1 MLGTSSTRKKANQ
14 TGAQEAPSSIVEEAE
29 IPSKGKVKTAVLASA
44 KLPDLDQNYFASKV
58 AVRSIPKPAAELVT
72 RRISYSLDVWRLVRA
87 STEGSADME
96 TRDPLLEQRRFIF
109 TVSNLKP
116 YIKSL
121 FIRGGGGAE
130 HLTFQIAYRGAC
142 RLDAY
147 MDEPLAFHV
156 HLICAGRTRVVRAG
170 LVTTAV
176 YTGAERIADE
186 ISEL

>member
-1 MLGTSSTRKKANQ
+1 MQ
-14 TGAQEAPSSIVEEAE
+14 
-29 IPSKGKVKTAVLASA
+29 ASA
-44 KLPDLDQNYFASKV
+44 KLSDLDQNYFASKV

-72 RRISYSLDVWRLVRA
+72 RRISYSLDVWRLDRA

-96 TRDPLLEQRRFIF
+96 TRDPLLERRRLIF
-109 TVSNLKP
+109 TVSKLTP

-147 MDEPLAFHV
+147 MDEPLAFSRSFDLRRSV
-156 HLICAGRTRVVRAG
+156 SSTVCSVDRLDDEKRLARFRARVVRAG

-176 YTGAERIADE
+176 CTGAERIADE